1 MSKITST
8 YTIKIYEGTFKNHC
22 LNLSFTNAENDLLTL
37 KKEDKS
43 LNIIKSCF
51 QTIIFYIRYHL
62 NFCSINKDIKNYID
76 SDTTFIKNSS
86 KININKSKDE
96 YKIILLEYSE
106 YLNGIVIK
114 IKNDKKKLDYPK
126 WKTLININIDQLTD
140 QNKLIYN
147 LYVLMPPRRIKDYI
161 NFVYVSNINNIIDQN
176 NNYCF
181 IDYENLNN
189 SKFIFYNYKTFK
201 TYGIQKLIISDDL
214 LNFIIEYVKNQNIKD
229 NEKFDIYGNIPYN
242 IASPIIEW
250 LLCDCYKKWNYAVFM
265 VQSDFA
271 KRLIAKPNTEDYSSL
286 TLFANFMSDIKLEYN
301 VSKEVFYPI
310 PNVESSIISIVPK
323 DIDFQILNIFKSVS
337 KTLFHNR
344 RKNIKNNFIV
354 SPYINIEKDKI
365 DEVLEKAN
373 IDKNDRGESLSLEEV
388 KKLANI
394 IKEYI

>member
-1 MSKITST
+1 MLNNLYSKN
-8 YTIKIYEGTFKNHC
+8 EVKNY
-22 LNLSFTNAENDLLTL
+22 LKENSIFPNKNRGQNFLCDRNIANNIA
-37 KKEDKS
+37 
-43 LNIIKSCF
+43 NII
-51 QTIIFYIRYHL
+51 
-62 NFCSINKDIKNYID
+62 IKNR
-76 SDTTFIKNSS
+76 S
-86 KININKSKDE
+86 KYAIEIGGGLGS
-96 YKIILLEYSE
+96 LSE
-106 YLNGIVIK
+106 I
-114 IKNDKKKLDYPK
+114 
-126 WKTLININIDQLTD
+126 LINIYKENLTIVEYD
-140 QNKLIYN
+140 KALYKHLIERY
-147 LYVLMPPRRIKDYI
+147 
-161 NFVYVSNINNIIDQN
+161 SNINIIHKDILTVN
-176 NNYCF
+176 
-181 IDYENLNN
+181 
-189 SKFIFYNYKTFK
+189 
-201 TYGIQKLIISDDL
+201 ISD
-214 LNFIIEYVKNQNIKD
+214 IKD

-242 IASPIIEW
+242 IASPIMEW
-250 LLCDCYKKWNYAVFM
+250 LFCDCYDKWNYAVFM

-365 DEVLEKAN
+365 EEILEEAN

-388 KKLANI
+388 KKLSNI

>member
-1 MSKITST
+1 MLNNLYSKN
-8 YTIKIYEGTFKNHC
+8 EVKNY
-22 LNLSFTNAENDLLTL
+22 LKENSIFPNKNRGQNFLCDRNIANNIA
-37 KKEDKS
+37 
-43 LNIIKSCF
+43 NII
-51 QTIIFYIRYHL
+51 
-62 NFCSINKDIKNYID
+62 IKNR
-76 SDTTFIKNSS
+76 S
-86 KININKSKDE
+86 KYAIEIGGGLGS
-96 YKIILLEYSE
+96 LSE
-106 YLNGIVIK
+106 I
-114 IKNDKKKLDYPK
+114 
-126 WKTLININIDQLTD
+126 LINIYKENLTIVEYD
-140 QNKLIYN
+140 KA
-147 LYVLMPPRRIKDYI
+147 LYKHLTERY
-161 NFVYVSNINNIIDQN
+161 SNINIIHKD
-176 NNYCF
+176 
-181 IDYENLNN
+181 I
-189 SKFIFYNYKTFK
+189 
-201 TYGIQKLIISDDL
+201 LIVNISD
-214 LNFIIEYVKNQNIKD
+214 IKD

-250 LLCDCYKKWNYAVFM
+250 LLCDCYKKWSYAVFM

-310 PNVESSIISIVPK
+310 PNVESSIIGIVPK

-365 DEVLEKAN
+365 DEILEKAN

-388 KKLANI
+388 KKLSNI

>member
-1 MSKITST
+1 MLNNLYSKN
-8 YTIKIYEGTFKNHC
+8 EVKNY
-22 LNLSFTNAENDLLTL
+22 LKENSIFPNKNRGQNFLCDRNIANNIA
-37 KKEDKS
+37 
-43 LNIIKSCF
+43 NII
-51 QTIIFYIRYHL
+51 
-62 NFCSINKDIKNYID
+62 IKNR
-76 SDTTFIKNSS
+76 S
-86 KININKSKDE
+86 KYAIEIGGGLGS
-96 YKIILLEYSE
+96 LSE
-106 YLNGIVIK
+106 I
-114 IKNDKKKLDYPK
+114 
-126 WKTLININIDQLTD
+126 LINIYKENLTIVEYD
-140 QNKLIYN
+140 KA
-147 LYVLMPPRRIKDYI
+147 LYKHLTERY
-161 NFVYVSNINNIIDQN
+161 SNINIIHKDILTVN
-176 NNYCF
+176 
-181 IDYENLNN
+181 
-189 SKFIFYNYKTFK
+189 
-201 TYGIQKLIISDDL
+201 ISD
-214 LNFIIEYVKNQNIKD
+214 IKD

-250 LLCDCYKKWNYAVFM
+250 LFCDCYDKWNYAVFM

-365 DEVLEKAN
+365 DEILEKVN

-388 KKLANI
+388 KKLSNI

>member
-8 YTIKIYEGTFKNHC
+8 YTIKIYEGIFKNHC

-37 KKEDKS
+37 QKEDKS

-214 LNFIIEYVKNQNIKD
+214 LKFIIEYIKNQNIKD
-229 NEKFDIYGNIPYN
+229 NEKLIKINSNTRFIEALNKIFGYSVDIIRHSFIDYLYTLNLSYSELDKISFYMAHNIKQQQK
-242 IASPIIEW
+242 
-250 LLCDCYKKWNYAVFM
+250 YKKM
-265 VQSDFA
+265 
-271 KRLIAKPNTEDYSSL
+271 I
-286 TLFANFMSDIKLEYN
+286 DI
-301 VSKEVFYPI
+301 
-310 PNVESSIISIVPK
+310 
-323 DIDFQILNIFKSVS
+323 
-337 KTLFHNR
+337 
-344 RKNIKNNFIV
+344 
-354 SPYINIEKDKI
+354 
-365 DEVLEKAN
+365 
-373 IDKNDRGESLSLEEV
+373 
-388 KKLANI
+388 
-394 IKEYI
+394 